1 MLALVRAMLL
11 VPLLLIGCDRAP
23 AGEVERPTEPCVA
36 DEIGELRAGWNERE
50 GCTTESTECRDAC
63 VAGNADA
70 CFSLAI
76 SMQTEHLPDADD
88 PQVEARYVPYFE
100 RACRLG
106 LATGCTNWAA
116 AQLFGET
123 PPATRCLYRMF
134 ERACEVGEP
143 FGCSMTARILI
154 EWPRTP
160 IDVWIGYQ
168 QLASACD
175 ANDGPPCRF
184 LAYYLELGRFGTAE
198 PARIEALLER
208 ACDGGDIEACGKQRA
223 EDAMN

>member
-1 MLALVRAMLL
+1 MLARVRALPLL
-11 VPLLLIGCDRAP
+11 LFLLIGCEREP
-23 AGEVERPTEPCVA
+23 AAEVALPAEPCVA
-36 DEIGELRAGWNERE
+36 DEIGQLRWGWTERE
-50 GCTTESTECRDAC
+50 GCTAESTECRDAC
-63 VAGNADA
+63 VAGDANA
-70 CFSLAI
+70 CFNLAVSI
-76 SMQTEHLPDADD
+76 QAELLPDDD
-88 PQVEARYVPYFE
+88 DRQVEARYVPYFE

-154 EWPRTP
+154 EWSRTP
-160 IDVWIGYQ
+160 IDVWIGYH

-175 ANDGPPCRF
+175 ANAGPPCRF